1 MNLDELMD
9 VQLIIIKDV
18 KNHFLEI
25 AKLSLNFNFECNLF
39 GSWDSLILNSS
50 THPTTSESL
59 LRLLL
64 LNMT

>member
-25 AKLSLNFNFECNLF
+25 AKLSFNFNLV
-39 GSWDSLILNSS
+39 GSWDSLILSS
-50 THPTTSESL
+50 SSHPPPNHQWKFIETT
-59 LRLLL
+59 L